1 MTDTAT
7 PENKPAET
15 AAPAKPKRK
24 NLYLSRLGLAAT
36 AESGKTVTLS
46 WAVMDENPRII
57 VKTDEE
63 PTPDNGYGKITAAL
77 DTVEAGVVFATLR
90 EALSWKN
97 GEKIKLSNRSTYVDR
112 QRFDKPQEVNSVAIG
127 KDNEGVIWMAVLQEG
142 RPQQRFYFEP
152 NQWWDYV
159 NGDGTKPDRAA
170 LSAIVVRGYLEVAPG
185 ILNAAVAAVA
195 AMRMGE
201 VAESGG
207 ASGGYQKPAYQG
219 NGGGY
224 NKGGYSGGGGGY
236 NKGGYQG
243 GGNRGGYSGGGG
255 GYNRGG
261 QGGGGYNKGGYNGG
275 GGGYNRNN
283 GGGYQGG
290 NKGGYGGGNGGGQR
304 PDAAAASLSDDEIS
318 F

>member
-1 MTDTAT
+1 MSAPAT
-7 PENKPAET
+7 TENKPAET

-24 NLYLSRLGLAAT
+24 NLYLGRLGLAAT
-36 AESGKTVTLS
+36 TDSGKNVTLS

-63 PTPDNGYGKITAAL
+63 PTPENGYGKITAAL
-77 DTVEAGVVFATLR
+77 DTVEAGVVFSTLR
-90 EALSWKN
+90 AALDWKP
-97 GEKIKLSNRSTYVDR
+97 GEKIKLPNRSTYVDR

-127 KDNEGVIWMAVLQEG
+127 KDNEGCIWMTVLQEG
-142 RPQQRFYFEP
+142 RPQQRFYFMP

-159 NGDGTKPDRAA
+159 NGDGTKPERAV
-170 LSAIVVRGYLEVAPG
+170 LSALVVRGYLEIAPA
-185 ILNAAVAAVA
+185 ILGAAIAEVA

-201 VAESGG
+201 APEGG
-207 ASGGYQKPAYQG
+207 SSGGYQKPAYQG

-224 NKGGYSGGGGGY
+224 NKGGGGF
-236 NKGGYQG
+236 NKGSYNG
-243 GGNRGGYSGGGG
+243 GGNRGGYGGGSG

-261 QGGGGYNKGGYNGG
+261 QGGGGYNKGGYGGG

-283 GGGYQGG
+283 TGGGYQG
-290 NKGGYGGGNGGGQR
+290 NKGGYGGNGGGQR
-304 PDAAAASLSDDEIS
+304 PEASAASLSDDEIS

>member
-1 MTDTAT
+1 M
-7 PENKPAET
+7 
-15 AAPAKPKRK
+15 
-24 NLYLSRLGLAAT
+24 
-36 AESGKTVTLS
+36 
-46 WAVMDENPRII
+46 
-57 VKTDEE
+57 
-63 PTPDNGYGKITAAL
+63 
-77 DTVEAGVVFATLR
+77 
-90 EALSWKN
+90 
-97 GEKIKLSNRSTYVDR
+97 DR

-159 NGDGTKPDRAA
+159 NGDGTKPDRAT

-185 ILNAAVAAVA
+185 ILAAAIAEVAAL
-195 AMRMGE
+195 RMGE

-224 NKGGYSGGGGGY
+224 NKGGYSGGGSY

-243 GGNRGGYSGGGG
+243 GGNRGGYGGGGGG